1 MTPLQEKIVNALTAA
16 PHRRMSYHD
25 LMLRLWPPSAHPKAW
40 RYSANGGP
48 PGCAMAFGRA
58 LGQLQRLGVLHE
70 QHDTP
75 RRERRLSVG
84 ERNDR

>member
-58 LGQLQRLGVLHE
+58 LGQLQRLRILYE
-70 QHDTP
+70 YRDK
-75 RRERRLSVG
+75 RCREIRMLIG
-84 ERNDR
+84 G